1 MDVQSYLS
9 NNISKLHFFFLYN
22 RSESEDGSD
31 VWYYSTRGLVEDLI
45 SRLDPNNYESTLVP
59 NIKAIEEEIYRQM
72 EITEEVTRLQNTQRR
87 KTYLDVENGKDN
99 EGDSPERVTRL
110 KATGLYKLGQENLF
124 KSYVNHF
131 ISDPLATSK
140 GKHNEERDRKR
151 HMSHKFSLTTASECK
166 YGIKDLTGCSRQTQI
181 SALRGALT
189 HMEAVLPTT
198 LMHVNWPM
206 LRKAWLTSVQTG
218 ACASDF
224 SRAMIMI
231 SSCIRNAV
239 YNPVW
244 SESAGHVRFSR
255 MSLLEREERKK
266 SEKRDKKNKDD
277 EEDMLKTV
285 PQYTK
290 NPLPIRHQVY
300 KQKGEEYRVHGRW
313 GWLWLSNMRRCKPR
327 DSREEGLSAGPHK
340 HVIQVKNETGKVKT
354 MLIDPGV
361 YSKLMAK
368 RNLTATNN
376 AVASTPTTPASDSAN
391 VKPAVNDATA
401 TDKDSQ
407 KSESSD
413 KLEKDVESDSTID
426 GTSSSSNAEDGGS
439 KENGSDDVEMK
450 AVSPE
455 HKQEEQQTK
464 QSSAPG
470 SPEVKVEEN
479 ESNES
484 SKVESSK
491 TTDEIATS
499 DGDSSVEPKKE
510 PMEIDNGEV
519 VSEETP
525 VVNGEVSSEEME
537 VDKDG
542 NEVKQVSEEKETKK
556 ENGSSTEKANDESEK
571 KAEDVMEVEQVGQEQ
586 EKSDESKDKAAS
598 PTETSAES
606 VQKTEEGK
614 SEQLKEPIISTEESQ
629 NGSTSSTTPSTPSA
643 DKNAVA
649 DDSQSRKFK
658 TDLVNVSL
666 GLASSHRIL
675 YPKIARRSDYLD
687 NLLQRR
693 LTLMSLEDK
702 QLKNTYGEEMVLRA
716 KSGLAQFEE
725 EERKREQEK
734 EEYPGEEVVDENL
747 TLGGAYA
754 FCCYSSECRNEAR
767 EFMKVKG
774 KNRDRI
780 YERICYSPMCRLKFC
795 LQETTRMK
803 QDRMREIEK
812 EKYYKVYKEIEE
824 KRQYTLEGTTHKVY
838 MKKLP
843 ECLTVIPSSQAAGGI
858 GAAQLHTSK
867 KKPKTPAIKY
877 PQASSFRYASSK
889 KPSILVLPG
898 YELKRLARSAGR
910 QFTPFGFFQNQKS
923 GSWGWSLP
931 CGRPVFRTAW
941 QFKTAHASTLA
952 TACMQLR
959 ILYASIRWDD
969 ILVSHK

>member
-1 MDVQSYLS
+1 
-9 NNISKLHFFFLYN
+9 
-22 RSESEDGSD
+22 
-31 VWYYSTRGLVEDLI
+31 
-45 SRLDPNNYESTLVP
+45 
-59 NIKAIEEEIYRQM
+59 M
-72 EITEEVTRLQNTQRR
+72 EVTEEVTRLQNTQRR

-110 KATGLYKLGQENLF
+110 KSTGLYKLGQENLF

-206 LRKAWLTSVQTG
+206 LRKTWLTSVQTG
-218 ACASDF
+218 SCALDF
-224 SRAMIMI
+224 SRAMMMI
-231 SSCIRNAV
+231 SACIRNAV

-255 MSLLEREERKK
+255 MSLMEKEERKK

-277 EEDMLKTV
+277 EDDLLKTV

-313 GWLWLSNMRRCKPR
+313 GWLWLSNMRRCKAR

-368 RNLTATNN
+368 RNLAVTNN
-376 AVASTPTTPASDSAN
+376 AVPSTPTTTASDSAN
-391 VKPAVNDATA
+391 VKPVVNDAA
-401 TDKDSQ
+401 VDAQ

-413 KLEKDVESDSTID
+413 KVEKDAESNVTSNETLPPSSSAED
-426 GTSSSSNAEDGGS
+426 GSSSSI
-439 KENGSDDVEMK
+439 KENGNDDVEMK

-455 HKQEEQQTK
+455 HQEEEQQTK
-464 QSSAPG
+464 HSPAPSSP
-470 SPEVKVEEN
+470 VKVEEN
-479 ESNES
+479 EEKSVLENENES
-484 SKVESSK
+484 MKTEKSKASDTNS
-491 TTDEIATS
+491 T

-510 PMEIDNGEV
+510 PMDVDNGEV

-525 VVNGEVSSEEME
+525 VVNGEVTPEEME
-537 VDKDG
+537 VEKDV
-542 NEVKQVSEEKETKK
+542 EVKQVSEEKG
-556 ENGSSTEKANDESEK
+556 NGATTEKAIEESEK
-571 KAEDVMEVEQVGQEQ
+571 KPEDVMEVDQVEN
-586 EKSDESKDKAAS
+586 SNESKDKPAS
-598 PTETSAES
+598 PKEASVES
-606 VQKTEEGK
+606 EQKTEEGK
-614 SEQLKEPIISTEESQ
+614 SEQLKEPIISAEESQ
-629 NGSTSSTTPSTPSA
+629 SGSTSSTAPSTPSV
-643 DKNAVA
+643 DKNTVA

-702 QLKNTYGEEMVLRA
+702 QLKNTYGEDMVLRA
-716 KSGLAQFEE
+716 KPGLAQFEE
-725 EERKREQEK
+725 EEKKRELEK

-754 FCCYSSECRNEAR
+754 FCCYSAECRNEAK

-812 EKYYKVYKEIEE
+812 EKFYKVYKEIEE
-824 KRQYTLEGTTHKVY
+824 KRQYTVEGTTHKVY

-843 ECLTVIPSSQAAGGI
+843 ECLTVIPSTPAAGGI

-877 PQASSFRYASSK
+877 PQSSSFRYASSK

-898 YELKRLARSAGR
+898 FELKRLARSAGR
-910 QFTPFGFFQNQKS
+910 QFTPLGFFQNQKS

-941 QFKTAHASTLA
+941 QYKTANASSLA

-969 ILVSHK
+969 ILVSRFLRSLKRCQFKYIMLFHNSHVEISGENTEY